1 MSDADG
7 LTPLLWYTHK
17 KIHNEAELTP
27 SDLGNVSV
35 SLFINIMWRHNTHA
49 THEAKIGNKKLGN
62 RRTGRTMEYPFV
74 YVAFNNI
81 LT

>member
-49 THEAKIGNKKLGN
+49 THEAKIATRNLAIAELVELWN
-62 RRTGRTMEYPFV
+62 TL
-74 YVAFNNI
+74 YV
-81 LT
+81 LYM

>member
-17 KIHNEAELTP
+17 KIHDEAELTP

-49 THEAKIGNKKLGN
+49 TQEAKIATRILAIAELVELWNTL
-62 RRTGRTMEYPFV
+62 
-74 YVAFNNI
+74 YV
-81 LT
+81 LYM